1 MGANMPRGTG
11 SFRLKPVHD
20 VRGRLIYRNNAIALA
35 LMLVPCGAFLCGGGG
50 FVLWITTCDDWR
62 TGATFRDLFALVF
75 GLSSFLYGLLLATF
89 GLRSL
94 FGRQQLVLDPV
105 ERQATFRYRR
115 LRRNEH
121 HCTYD
126 DLLLRL
132 HALEFGDKWRG
143 FALAFHIA
151 AKRFVVL
158 QTAHRANAEE
168 IAAETQ
174 ELTGIAW
181 EHSEEPISVCSYGLA

>member
-1 MGANMPRGTG
+1 MPRGTG
-11 SFRLKPVHD
+11 SFRLKPVRD
-20 VRGRLIYRNNAIALA
+20 VRGRVIYRNNAIALA
-35 LMLVPCGAFLCGGGG
+35 LMLLPLGALFCGCGAFFL
-50 FVLWITTCDDWR
+50 ITTCDAWR
-62 TGATFRDLFALVF
+62 TGVTLGDVFALVF
-75 GLSSFLYGLLLATF
+75 WLSSFLCGLVLATF

-94 FGRQQLVLDPV
+94 FGGQELMLDPV
-105 ERQATFRYRR
+105 ERQATFQYRR
-115 LRRNEH
+115 LRGNEQA

-132 HALEFGDKWRG
+132 HALEFADGWRG

-151 AKRFVVL
+151 GKRFVVL
-158 QTAHRANAEE
+158 QTAHRGNAEE

-181 EHSEEPISVCSYGLA
+181 EHSEEPISASFYGLA